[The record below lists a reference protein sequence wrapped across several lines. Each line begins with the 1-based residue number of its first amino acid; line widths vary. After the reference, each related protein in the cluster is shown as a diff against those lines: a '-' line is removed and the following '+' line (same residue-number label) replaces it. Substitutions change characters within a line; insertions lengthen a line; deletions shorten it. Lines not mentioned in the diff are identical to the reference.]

1 MSKLKITPEIAEL
14 MGTYLEGGYLTNDE
28 LQLVHSVMDEDFLSH
43 QIDIPS
49 MDDVSNSIIS
59 PLETDIVHGTN
70 LLSGVV
76 ALDVIDDILPNNSN
90 MLQDSI
96 IGDVTPFPSL
106 DADDVMQQQNDT
118 CAIKSQQIIL
128 HSFGM
133 DIPEEL
139 LTIEATGKGY
149 YIPGQGSTPS
159 QVGMLLED
167 HGIGTHTKYH
177 ATVYDLAAELAQGHK
192 VIVGVDADE
201 LWCPSFFNDL
211 FGEQANHALIVT
223 GIDTSDPND
232 VRVILTDPGTGDVAR
247 SYPMAQFLDAW
258 HDSSCMMVA
267 TDMAPQVSYGGII
280 TNPEMIN
287 FDYAAGHI
295 PYVGNI
301 PYDIYMDNMLP
312 RFDDYFD
319 HQLGDIHSALDYQHM
334 FDQMDDAFD
343 NFDHHFAEN
352 DIDDGIDADG
362 LDNLFSPLFF

>member
-1 MSKLKITPEIAEL
+1 MKLDITPDVAEL
-14 MGTYLEGGYLTNDE
+14 MGAYLEGKTLSAQEQTIVQNAMMQSGMDSILSEVATPFVADTDAFPVGSE
-28 LQLVHSVMDEDFLSH
+28 LMVGEMAMDF
-43 QIDIPS
+43 
-49 MDDVSNSIIS
+49 MDDNY
-59 PLETDIVHGTN
+59 
-70 LLSGVV
+70 LSTG
-76 ALDVIDDILPNNSN
+76 AMNT
-90 MLQDSI
+90 DSI
-96 IGDVTPFPSL
+96 IGDVAPFP
-106 DADDVMQQQNDT
+106 DVMSHDIIQHQSDT

-128 HSFGM
+128 HSFGV

-149 YIPGQGSTPS
+149 YIPGQGSAPS

-201 LWCPSFFNDL
+201 LWRPSYFNDL

-223 GIDTSDPND
+223 GIDTTNPLD
-232 VRVILTDPGTGDVAR
+232 VRVLITDPGTGDVAR

-267 TDMAPQVSYGGII
+267 TDMAPQVSYNGIM

-295 PYVGNI
+295 PFVGNI
-301 PYDIYMDNMLP
+301 PYDIYMDDMLP
-312 RFDDYFD
+312 RFDNYFD
-319 HQLGDIHSALDYQHM
+319 HQFGDLHSAVDYQHM
-334 FDQMDDAFD
+334 FDHMDDAFD
-343 NFDHHFAEN
+343 NIDHHFAVN
-352 DIDDGIDADG
+352 DVDDGLDMDG

>member
-1 MSKLKITPEIAEL
+1 MKLDITPEVAEL
-14 MGTYLEGGYLTNDE
+14 MGAYLEGKALSSEEQAIVQNAMSNPGMDNILSEAVSPFATDTDTFPVGSE
-28 LQLVHSVMDEDFLSH
+28 LMVGEMAMDF
-43 QIDIPS
+43 
-49 MDDVSNSIIS
+49 MDDNC
-59 PLETDIVHGTN
+59 LNAGDMNTH
-70 LLSGVV
+70 
-76 ALDVIDDILPNNSN
+76 
-90 MLQDSI
+90 SI
-96 IGDVTPFPSL
+96 IGDVTPCPDMMSH
-106 DADDVMQQQNDT
+106 DVLQHQSDT

-133 DIPEEL
+133 DIPEEM

-149 YIPGQGSTPS
+149 YIPGQGSRPS
-159 QVGMLLED
+159 QVGLLLED

-201 LWCPSFFNDL
+201 LWRPSYFNDL

-223 GIDTSDPND
+223 GIDTTNPYDI
-232 VRVILTDPGTGDVAR
+232 RVLITDPGTGDVAR

>member
-1 MSKLKITPEIAEL
+1 MSKLTITPDMAEL
-14 MGTYLEGGYLTNDE
+14 IGAYNEGAHLAKSERDMVEQWLHGGLITESYLSEIMSFPIVSPDDVINTPLHTGD
-28 LQLVHSVMDEDFLSH
+28 MAIDF
-43 QIDIPS
+43 
-49 MDDVSNSIIS
+49 MDDNESSHS
-59 PLETDIVHGTN
+59 
-70 LLSGVV
+70 
-76 ALDVIDDILPNNSN
+76 
-90 MLQDSI
+90 SI
-96 IGDVTPFPSL
+96 IGDVTPFPDSL
-106 DADDVMQQQNDT
+106 QIDVIQQQNDT

-149 YIPGQGSTPS
+149 YIPGQGSRPS

-167 HGIGTHTKYH
+167 HGVGTHTKYH

-201 LWCPSFFNDL
+201 LWRPSYFNDL

-223 GIDTSDPND
+223 GIDTTNPFDI
-232 VRVILTDPGTGDVAR
+232 RVLITDPGTGDVAR

-295 PYVGNI
+295 PFVGNI

-343 NFDHHFAEN
+343 NFDHHFADN

-362 LDNLFSPLFF
+362 LDNLFSPLLF

>member
-1 MSKLKITPEIAEL
+1 MKLNITPDVAEL
-14 MGTYLEGGYLTNDE
+14 MGAYLEGKTLSSEEQTIVQNAMSQSEMDGILTDVVSPFTPDSDTFPLGGE
-28 LQLVHSVMDEDFLSH
+28 LMVGEMAMDF
-43 QIDIPS
+43 
-49 MDDVSNSIIS
+49 MDDNC
-59 PLETDIVHGTN
+59 
-70 LLSGVV
+70 LSAG
-76 ALDVIDDILPNNSN
+76 DMNTH
-90 MLQDSI
+90 SI
-96 IGDVTPFPSL
+96 IGDVTPCPDIMSH
-106 DADDVMQQQNDT
+106 DIIQHQSDT

-133 DIPEEL
+133 DIPEEM

-149 YIPGQGSTPS
+149 YIPGQGSRPS
-159 QVGMLLED
+159 QVGLLLED

-201 LWCPSFFNDL
+201 LWRPSYFNDL

-223 GIDTSDPND
+223 GIDTTNPYDI
-232 VRVILTDPGTGDVAR
+232 RVLITDPGTGDVAR

-267 TDMAPQVSYGGII
+267 TDIAPQVSYGGII